1 MLKACREQQWKI
13 MAVEMQD
20 SKWFKQVGRRSLEL
34 QESVLNT
41 GK

>member
-1 MLKACREQQWKI
+1 MLKACREHNWEQ
-13 MAVEMQD
+13 MAAEMED